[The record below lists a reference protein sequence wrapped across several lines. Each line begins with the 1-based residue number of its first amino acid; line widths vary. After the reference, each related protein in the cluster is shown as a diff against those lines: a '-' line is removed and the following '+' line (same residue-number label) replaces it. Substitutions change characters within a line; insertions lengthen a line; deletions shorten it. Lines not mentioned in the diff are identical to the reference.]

1 MERRT
6 VKCCLLDMMRS
17 LHSEVHSSH
26 GYLYK
31 TKSGTSQHGQGGS
44 PKPSLLA
51 EELLA
56 GDGYLGRE
64 SPFSSGGVAFA
75 RLLMPSG

>member
-6 VKCCLLDMMRS
+6 VKCCLLNMMWS
-17 LHSEVHSSH
+17 LQLIAAMVQDQASH
-26 GYLYK
+26 IPAWTGE
-31 TKSGTSQHGQGGS
+31 GS
-44 PKPSLLA
+44 PQPWPLA

-56 GDGYLGRE
+56 GNGCLGRE

-75 RLLMPSG
+75 RLPMPSG